1 MNTTTTMNNEEKLI
15 LHEEPNTSE
24 SKKNQKFGTF
34 LGVYVPCILMLFG
47 VVIFLRLGWI
57 VGLVGLPTAL
67 AIITLAA
74 SIALITTLSMS
85 SIATNTEIGK
95 GGVYYMLSRSL
106 GLDVGAAIGI
116 PLFLRQSL
124 SIAFCC
130 IGFAES
136 LHDLRPAWSIF
147 NISVSTLA
155 LLTIL
160 AYTSVRGALKVQV
173 GIFIAIIASLIS
185 LFTGSEVVPIDQ
197 ANFIPS
203 LPVSLGFWAIFA
215 IFFPAMTGMESSV
228 SLSGDLKNPGRSL
241 PIGTISAL
249 LSAFAIYVGV
259 SVFLVSKVPLDRLVN
274 DPLIMQNIAKI
285 PSLIIL
291 GIWGATLS
299 SALGSL
305 LAAPRTL
312 QAIAEDGM
320 APKIFAKTYGSMSE
334 PKIATLATCLIAFA
348 GTYFGS
354 INILAPL
361 LTMVSLISYCV
372 LNLSAGMETLMANP
386 SWRPR
391 FRVHWTISLGGA
403 LACLLAML
411 MIDAG
416 AALLSILLIT
426 ALFYFVKARK
436 FESTLTDIRDGLL
449 LFFSRLAIYR
459 LAYDHGPS
467 KSWRPHFLVFADV
480 EDEHTASLMKF
491 AQGICQS
498 KGFLTTATFVA
509 PGSISRVELKKM
521 MDTLSDRFKQEKIQ
535 TLVQIKEAE
544 TVTVGIQDM
553 INHYGLGSLTP
564 NTVIFGG
571 LKKKIDSTDFIKM
584 LCLAYT
590 RHKNIVIL
598 NKSEKLESLAARD
611 NIHIWWDNH
620 SKSNS
625 DLMLVLGYM
634 LQMDRARKR
643 SRLCIKA
650 IVYDELDRKKKWEE
664 LEQIRLEKR
673 LPIDIEVFVSQNKP
687 EKIESLVKEFSKN
700 ADMIFLGLR
709 NPPKDLNKIE
719 EYHAY
724 LHGLIKIYDSLPI
737 AFVLSCESNAL
748 ENILE

>member
-1 MNTTTTMNNEEKLI
+1 MNQ
-15 LHEEPNTSE
+15 TSSIPYIKQSVPE
-24 SKKNQKFGTF
+24 SVTQKVENNQKFGTF
-34 LGVYVPCILMLFG
+34 LGVYIPCILMLFG
-47 VVIFLRLGWI
+47 VIIFLRLGWI
-57 VGLVGLPTAL
+57 VGSMGLLSSLTIIGLVSL
-67 AIITLAA
+67 
-74 SIALITTLSMS
+74 IALITTLAMS

-106 GLDVGAAIGI
+106 GLDIGAAIGI
-116 PLFLRQSL
+116 PLFFRQSL
-124 SIAFCC
+124 TIAFCC

-136 LHDLRPAWSIF
+136 LHDLVPSWSIF

-155 LLTIL
+155 LLTLL

-173 GIFIAIIASLIS
+173 GIFIAIIAALIS
-185 LFTGSEVVPIDQ
+185 LFTGGKIREPNTDLLTAPIT
-197 ANFIPS
+197 
-203 LPVSLGFWAIFA
+203 LGFWEAFA

-249 LSAFAIYVGV
+249 LTAFAIYAGI
-259 SVFLVSKVPLDRLVN
+259 SVFLVSTVPLHTLVE
-274 DPLIMQNIAKI
+274 DPLIVQNIASI
-285 PSLIIL
+285 PSLIIV

-299 SALGSL
+299 SALGGL

-312 QAIAEDGM
+312 QAIAEDKM
-320 APKIFAKTYGSMSE
+320 APKIFAKTYGSMNE
-334 PKIATLATCLIAFA
+334 PKIATLATCLIAFV

-391 FRVHWTISLGGA
+391 FRVHWSITLGGA
-403 LACLLAML
+403 LICFLSML
-411 MIDAG
+411 MIDVG
-416 AALLSILLIT
+416 T
-426 ALFYFVKARK
+426 ALISIVMIMALFFFVKAKNR
-436 FESTLTDIRDGLL
+436 ESSLLDIRDGLL
-449 LFFSRLAIYR
+449 LFFSRSAIYR
-459 LAYDHGPS
+459 LAYDVGPS
-467 KSWRPHFLVFADV
+467 KSWRPHFLVFADW
-480 EDEHTASLMKF
+480 EDEHSNSIMKF

-498 KGFLTTATFVA
+498 KGFLTTASFVT
-509 PGSISRVELKKM
+509 PNSISRVKQKKLIQ
-521 MDTLSDRFKQEKIQ
+521 TLLHKFKEEKIQ
-535 TLVQIKEAE
+535 TFVQIKEAE
-544 TVTVGIQDM
+544 TVTTGIQDM
-553 INHYGLGSLTP
+553 INHYGLGPLTP
-564 NTVIFGG
+564 NTLIFGG
-571 LKKKIDSTDFIKM
+571 VKKKIDSTDFIKM
-584 LCLAYT
+584 LYLAYT

-598 NKSEKLESLAARD
+598 NKSEKLDTSKRN
-611 NIHIWWDNH
+611 NIHIWWDTN

-634 LQMDRARKR
+634 LQMEASRKK

-650 IVYDELDRKKKWEE
+650 VVSDELDRKKKIEE

-673 LPIDIEVFVSQNKP
+673 LPIDIEVFVSNNDS
-687 EKIESLVKEFSKN
+687 IENLVIEFSKN

-709 NPPKDLNKIE
+709 TVPKDPEKIDQ
-719 EYHAY
+719 YQSY
-724 LHGLIKIYDSLPI
+724 LHELTRVYEGLPV

>member
-1 MNTTTTMNNEEKLI
+1 MSVTAAINNEEKFTV
-15 LHEEPNTSE
+15 HAVPNTIE
-24 SKKNQKFGTF
+24 SKNNQKFGTF

-47 VVIFLRLGWI
+47 VIIFLRLGWI
-57 VGLVGLPTAL
+57 VGLVGLPSVL

-74 SIALITTLSMS
+74 SIALISTLSMS
-85 SIATNTEIGK
+85 SIATNTEVGK

-106 GLDVGAAIGI
+106 GLEVGAAIGI
-116 PLFLRQSL
+116 PLFFRQSL

-136 LHDLRPAWSIF
+136 LHDLSPSWSIF

-173 GIFIAIIASLIS
+173 GIFIAIVASLIS
-185 LFTGSEVVPIDQ
+185 LFTGSEVAPIEPD
-197 ANFIPS
+197 NFIP
-203 LPVSLGFWAIFA
+203 PVPISLGFWAVFA

-228 SLSGDLKNPGRSL
+228 SLSGDLKNSGRSL
-241 PIGTISAL
+241 PIGTISAI
-249 LSAFAIYVGV
+249 LSAFAIYVGI
-259 SVFLVSKVPLDRLVN
+259 SIFLVFKVPLDRLVD
-274 DPLIMQNIAKI
+274 DPLIMQNIASI
-285 PSLIIL
+285 PSLIIV

-299 SALGSL
+299 SALGGL

-312 QAIAEDGM
+312 QAIAEDGI

-334 PKIATLATCLIAFA
+334 PKVATLATCLIAFA
-348 GTYFGS
+348 GIYFGS

-391 FRVHWTISLGGA
+391 FRVHWAISLVGA

-416 AALLSILLIT
+416 SALLAIFLIM
-426 ALFYFVKARK
+426 ALFFFVKTRN
-436 FESTLTDIRDGLL
+436 FESTLIDIRDGLL

-459 LAYDHGPS
+459 LAYDNGPS

-498 KGFLTTATFVA
+498 KGFLTTASFVT
-509 PGSISRVELKKM
+509 PGSISKVELKQLT
-521 MDTLSDRFKQEKIQ
+521 DTLLHRFKQEKIQ

-584 LCLAYT
+584 LGLAYT

-598 NKSEKLESLAARD
+598 NKSEKLESSARD
-611 NIHIWWDNH
+611 NIHIWWDTN

-634 LQMDRARKR
+634 LQMERVRKR

-650 IVYDELDRKKKWEE
+650 IVYDELDRKKKLEE
-664 LEQIRLEKR
+664 LEQIRCEKR
-673 LPIDIEVFVSQNKP
+673 LPIDIEVFVSHN
-687 EKIESLVKEFSKN
+687 ESENIENLVKEFSKN
-700 ADMIFLGLR
+700 ADTIFWGLKTV
-709 NPPKDLNKIE
+709 PKDLDKIE

-724 LHGLIKIYDSLPI
+724 LHGLIKTYEGLPI
-737 AFVLSCESNAL
+737 AFVLSCESSAL